1 MLQSACA
8 QPSGARPNWKHTFL
22 VIVSLLSP
30 PNMSSQFNNN
40 PYQSMKFKHQSWIAT
55 WWWGFG
61 IPSVPENS
69 CQRVITHTAELRV
82 LKKFKKQNKRCR
94 KRQGSFRS
102 KLWDGKR
109 LPRQTQPRKLR
120 GPNIHNKKNK
130 HKTLSIY
137 ITNPT
142 ARSRRPYAFHLEL
155 PSLLTPQPR
164 VRYLALNNADSAVN
178 TLKVAELLSDF
189 LVKKSAGR
197 TDARRMKTSFIRA
210 VKLMHDSRK
219 RKSQL
224 KQMRK
229 QSLVI
234 CWKETIAKTCRSV
247 AHKLYKRDK
256 NQNKST
262 SIMHLKAVKYK

>member
-1 MLQSACA
+1 
-8 QPSGARPNWKHTFL
+8 
-22 VIVSLLSP
+22 
-30 PNMSSQFNNN
+30 
-40 PYQSMKFKHQSWIAT
+40 MKFKHQSLIAT

-82 LKKFKKQNKRCR
+82 LQKFKKQNKRCR

-137 ITNPT
+137 ITTPT

-197 TDARRMKTSFIRA
+197 TEALRMKTSFIRA
-210 VKLMHDSRK
+210 VKVMHDSRK
-219 RKSQL
+219 RKKSI
-224 KQMRK
+224 KAD
-229 QSLVI
+229 
-234 CWKETIAKTCRSV
+234 EGTISCYLLGKKITKTCRSV
-247 AHKLYKRDK
+247 AHKLYKKDK